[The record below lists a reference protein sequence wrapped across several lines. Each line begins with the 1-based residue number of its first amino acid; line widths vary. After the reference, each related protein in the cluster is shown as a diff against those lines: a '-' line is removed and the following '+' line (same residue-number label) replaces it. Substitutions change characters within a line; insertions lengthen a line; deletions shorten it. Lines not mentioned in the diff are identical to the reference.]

1 MKTASMTTRVPTPT
15 DILLPRSG
23 AVEKT
28 LLAIGGSLLLAVS
41 AKIQVPFWPVP
52 MTLQSLTVLLIGLGF
67 GSRLGAAT
75 VLLYLAEGFL
85 GLPVFAGAIA
95 GPAYM
100 AGPTG
105 GYLLG
110 FLLSAAAVGAL
121 AERGWDRN
129 LLRASAAIAAGHV
142 LLFIPGVLWL
152 TFLFGWTKAVA
163 VGVTPFVAATI
174 LKTALGVAMIAL
186 MWKLAGKERRP
197 KV

>member
-1 MKTASMTTRVPTPT
+1 MKTASMTTRVPTLA

-75 VLLYLAEGFL
+75 VLLYLAEGLL

-100 AGPTG
+100 AGPTS